1 VAAFISLGVLL
12 LVVSFLY
19 QKLKVL
25 LKDDTDA
32 PASQS

>member
-12 LVVSFLY
+12 LVISFLY

-25 LKDDTDA
+25 LKDDHDA
-32 PASQS
+32 PGN